1 LVDRHYDEA
10 VHGEKGVKYWENKAK
25 RLLRDSPEVI
35 FHGSLWLYLNQHMPD
50 GTPDREATIS
60 GTADKTD
67 IRINDWT
74 NNTRYIIEIKCLG
87 RTSSSGSEKSDE
99 WANIGLQ
106 QINLCLGEEDKSCS
120 AGTLVLYDG
129 RKVDKDI
136 IWDTN
141 IKCHPKYDNN
151 PKRFYLESE
160 SASVKAK
167 KAVSRL
173 KKKSRE

>member
-1 LVDRHYDEA
+1 
-10 VHGEKGVKYWENKAK
+10 
-25 RLLRDSPEVI
+25 
-35 FHGSLWLYLNQHMPD
+35 MPD